1 MVTIMMMITKGM
13 PAMPSD
19 GWTRYL
25 TPSVALFEYV
35 DDDELLPIRPIGIQ
49 VKLCILMLKRMVVLP
64 FRPFKRLGVSL
75 FNVHLVDERV
85 TSLVFCR
92 KSWS

>member
-1 MVTIMMMITKGM
+1 M
-13 PAMPSD
+13 PATPNE

-49 VKLCILMLKRMVVLP
+49 VNLRICICTRILMSTRTGAL
-64 FRPFKRLGVSL
+64 FRPLNASG
-75 FNVHLVDERV
+75 
-85 TSLVFCR
+85 CCCPC
-92 KSWS
+92 